1 MGCIQPFHYNENVIR
16 RPGDKPLIDALSM
29 SSPDKKVL
37 MLVNSYARDDG
48 RVMAEAGALVQA
60 GYAVHLI
67 GTARH
72 TKGGVPVRDVINGI
86 QITLV
91 PMDTDRSFKG
101 VVKALWR
108 WMRGDIGTLT
118 PDQPHRHT
126 NLVSLAFF
134 NLWCLR
140 LGLRKNGA
148 VVHCHD
154 LSPLPAA
161 WIIARLGGM
170 RLIYDSHES
179 APDFYPGRMGKMAGW
194 LERRLIRKPQA
205 VITVGERLARAL
217 RERGAKR
224 VIVIG
229 NWKPLDDYQLETGRV
244 AQERQRLGLSH
255 QKLII
260 AYFGSLHPE
269 RDIEALL
276 GAVSAQPEVTLL
288 ISGEGVLK
296 DKVLEAADQS
306 PNIRWL
312 GWLTIEAI
320 GFYTALADV
329 VYYSIN
335 PDQSPQANYSTP
347 NKLFEALAAGKAMI
361 ARRGVGEIGEI
372 LEQTGA
378 GLLLDEITSESL
390 QEAFRQLEN
399 PETLKALQ
407 ECSKAARNT
416 YHWGE
421 AEKRLLTLYAE
432 LTAS

>member
-1 MGCIQPFHYNENVIR
+1 
-16 RPGDKPLIDALSM
+16 
-29 SSPDKKVL
+29 
-37 MLVNSYARDDG
+37 
-48 RVMAEAGALVQA
+48 
-60 GYAVHLI
+60 
-67 GTARH
+67 
-72 TKGGVPVRDVINGI
+72 
-86 QITLV
+86 
-91 PMDTDRSFKG
+91 
-101 VVKALWR
+101 
-108 WMRGDIGTLT
+108 
-118 PDQPHRHT
+118 
-126 NLVSLAFF
+126 
-134 NLWCLR
+134 
-140 LGLRKNGA
+140 
-148 VVHCHD
+148 
-154 LSPLPAA
+154 
-161 WIIARLGGM
+161 
-170 RLIYDSHES
+170 
-179 APDFYPGRMGKMAGW
+179 
-194 LERRLIRKPQA
+194 
-205 VITVGERLARAL
+205 
-217 RERGAKR
+217 
-224 VIVIG
+224 
-229 NWKPLDDYQLETGRV
+229 
-244 AQERQRLGLSH
+244 
-255 QKLII
+255 
-260 AYFGSLHPE
+260 
-269 RDIEALL
+269 
-276 GAVSAQPEVTLL
+276 VSAQPEVTLL